1 MGVKS
6 FDGVFEMPVP
16 GRSEKPR
23 KEGLTMIIDKGLG
36 IGATQDLLDTAA
48 D

>member
-1 MGVKS
+1 MSRVKS

-16 GRSEKPR
+16 GRSVKPR

-36 IGATQDLLDTAA
+36 LNGTQDLLD
-48 D
+48 